1 MFQTKLKTAFT
12 LLFLTLTLMASL
24 LLVQATPT
32 KAAGLTGF
40 SSTPDF
46 SLTMNPTSRT
56 VKRGSGTLYDID
68 VQALNGFNGTV
79 NFTITGLC
87 PNCFIPSTF
96 EPNPVTGTGV
106 STFAVQTQKVIT
118 PQGTFTLT
126 IHATSGSLSHTTTA
140 TLIVE

>member
-12 LLFLTLTLMASL
+12 LLCLTLTLMASL
-24 LLVQATPT
+24 LLVQATPAT
-32 KAAGLTGF
+32 AAGLTGF

-79 NFTITGLC
+79 TFTITGLC

-96 EPNPVTGTGV
+96 VPNPVTGSGV

-118 PQGTFTLT
+118 PQGTFILT
-126 IHATSGSLSHTTTA
+126 ISGTSGSLNHTTTA